1 MNATRISML
10 ASLVLAFAVTAPHAQ
25 TQTLYKLIA
34 KDGKVTYSDSPPK
47 NFDGQVIKVEID
59 PNANTATMPK
69 YNPNPPPAR
78 LPTAREAQRENL
90 DNALKAAR
98 QRLEDA
104 KKALEVGPV
113 AEEGDVQ
120 IVQGPARA
128 TALANRSNCRS
139 ITREGKSAII
149 CPSAVGSEALNE
161 RQRQLEDDV
170 LKAEKDVEE
179 AERAFR
185 RGTD

>member
-1 MNATRISML
+1 MNATCLSVL
-10 ASLVLAFAVTAPHAQ
+10 ASVILAFAATTLHAQ

-34 KDGKVTYSDSPPK
+34 KDGKVTYSDSAPK

-69 YNPNPPPAR
+69 YNPNPPPTR

-90 DNALKAAR
+90 ENALKSAR

-113 AEEGDVQ
+113 AQEGDVQ

-128 TALANRSNCRS
+128 APIPNRANCRT
-139 ITREGKSAII
+139 IVREGKSVVI
-149 CPSAVGSEALNE
+149 CPSAVGSDELNE
-161 RQRQLEDDV
+161 RQRQLEEDV
-170 LKAEKDVEE
+170 VKAEKDVEE